1 MYETRILS
9 IRMKLMH
16 NPRSN
21 DELKDKLHEMFES
34 NNLEFEKMKGLY
46 SGDGR
51 KDIFGKMQ
59 FEHNEVEKV
68 KKRMYGDNYEIKPFA
83 YQN

>member
-1 MYETRILS
+1 MYETMIPS

-21 DELKDKLHEMFES
+21 DELKECLLELFAS

-46 SGDGR
+46 GGDGR

-59 FEHNEVEKV
+59 FEHNEVEKA
-68 KKRMYGDNYEIKPFA
+68 KKRMYGDDYEIKPFA
-83 YQN
+83 YE